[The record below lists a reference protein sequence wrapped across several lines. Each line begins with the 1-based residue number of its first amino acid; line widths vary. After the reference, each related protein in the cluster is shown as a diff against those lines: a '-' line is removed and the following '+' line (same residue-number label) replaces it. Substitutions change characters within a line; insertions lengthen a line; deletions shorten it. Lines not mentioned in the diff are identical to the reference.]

1 MTRRRRRGSGSR
13 IVGGCLAW
21 LMLVGA
27 PISRVASQ
35 QDVSEVED
43 DDIVLPTVV
52 LELDEPA
59 AGGLEVALP
68 VDIQVVAPERWPPLP
83 EAGELDI
90 DLRTA
95 VAAPAMEFAPGDA
108 GPGHTLVA
116 ETYVSVGTTVST
128 GKDAPPGLPLAQL
141 DSGLSVLGTG
151 PAGDFSL
158 VFTHSLRDGIRNHR
172 RPGEGA
178 KTQRH
183 ELAGSVGLGLGSGQ
197 FDAEASMVNS
207 EHGFGFLPRG
217 EDDES
222 ERPNAA
228 ESQAAAGAASYR
240 IQLGDLVQL
249 TPALD
254 LQADATTLTGRDP
267 ETHSELW
274 AAPELV
280 LDWSTAPIDL
290 QFSGRYLLRR
300 YAELGPTPTTEE
312 LLRHKVNAGVTGRI
326 DLGAQTGLEL
336 SLGWSWRSD
345 EGAEFDG
352 HRFVPQAVV
361 SGTPASWFTY
371 RLAGGFEVRELGLAS
386 VTERYPYVDLDELGN
401 ERDRIVDDDGWFAF
415 GRAQFGLGELAG
427 LSELTIVATSRLA
440 THSAALWPSA
450 KPNPRKL
457 YPLSQRSVELS
468 FMPGLGL
475 GLGFGDTLQIR
486 ANVSGEVLRQHV
498 SQFAPLLQSE
508 LEVEARTADGGL
520 GVRLHATMD
529 HVPEL
534 GLQVPEVELEGL
546 WRQGATT
553 VTLSLTDILELAD
566 GPRKDWPP
574 YLRPGF
580 GAAVSVQ
587 LAL

>member
-13 IVGGCLAW
+13 MVGGCLAW
-21 LMLVGA
+21 LMLLGA
-27 PISRVASQ
+27 PMSRVASQ
-35 QDVSEVED
+35 QDVNDVED

-83 EAGELDI
+83 EAGDLDI

-95 VAAPAMEFAPGDA
+95 VAAPAMEFALAGDD
-108 GPGHTLVA
+108 GPAHTLVA

-128 GKDAPPGLPLAQL
+128 GKDAPAGLPLAQL

-151 PAGDFSL
+151 PGGDFSL
-158 VFTHSLRDGIRNHR
+158 VFTHSLQDGIRNHR

-183 ELAGSVGLGLGSGQ
+183 ELAGSVGLGLGLGSGQ

-207 EHGFGFLPRG
+207 EHGFGFLPQG
-217 EDDES
+217 EDNGIDES
-222 ERPNAA
+222 ERRNAA
-228 ESQAAAGAASYR
+228 ESQAVAGAASFR
-240 IQLGDLVQL
+240 IPLGDLIQL
-249 TPALD
+249 TPTLD
-254 LQADATTLTGRDP
+254 LQADATTLTGRNP

-300 YAELGPTPTTEE
+300 YAELGRTTEE

-336 SLGWSWRSD
+336 SLGWAWRSD
-345 EGAEFDG
+345 EGADFDG
-352 HRFVPQAVV
+352 HRFVPQAVI

-371 RLAGGFEVRELGLAS
+371 RLAGGFEVRELGVAS
-386 VTERYPYVDLDELGN
+386 VTERYPYVEP
-401 ERDRIVDDDGWFAF
+401 DRVVDDDGWFAF

-427 LSELTIVATSRLA
+427 LSELTIVATTRLS
-440 THSAALWPSA
+440 THSASLWP
-450 KPNPRKL
+450 NEERNHRNL
-457 YPLSQRSVELS
+457 YDLQQRPVELS
-468 FMPGLGL
+468 FVPGLGL

-486 ANVSGEVLRQHV
+486 ANVSGEVLRKHA

-508 LEVEARTADGGL
+508 LEVEARTSDGGL

-534 GLQVPEVELEGL
+534 GLQVPEVEIEGL

-566 GPRKDWPP
+566 GPRQDWPP

>member
-1 MTRRRRRGSGSR
+1 MTRIRRRSGGSR
-13 IVGGCLAW
+13 LVGGFLAW

-35 QDVSEVED
+35 QDVGEVED

-59 AGGLEVALP
+59 SGGLEVALP

-83 EAGELDI
+83 EAGDLDI

-95 VAAPAMEFAPGDA
+95 VAAPAMEFALAGDD
-108 GPGHTLVA
+108 GPAHTLVA

-128 GKDAPPGLPLAQL
+128 GTDAPAGLPLAQL

-151 PAGDFSL
+151 PGGDFSL
-158 VFTHSLRDGIRNHR
+158 VFTHSLQDGIRNHR

-217 EDDES
+217 EEPEIDEL
-222 ERPNAA
+222 ERRTAA
-228 ESQAAAGAASYR
+228 ESQAVAGAASYR

-254 LQADATTLTGRDP
+254 LQADATTLTGREP

-290 QFSGRYLLRR
+290 QFGGRYLLRR
-300 YAELGPTPTTEE
+300 YAELLGLANDE

-345 EGAEFDG
+345 EGADFDG
-352 HRFVPQAVV
+352 HRFVPQAVI

-371 RLAGGFEVRELGLAS
+371 RLAGGFEVRELGVGS
-386 VTERYPYVDLDELGN
+386 VTERYPYVEP
-401 ERDRIVDDDGWFAF
+401 RRVSDDDGWFAF

-427 LSELTIVATSRLA
+427 LSELTIVATTRLA
-440 THSAALWPSA
+440 THSAALWPDEER
-450 KPNPRKL
+450 NHRNL
-457 YPLSQRSVELS
+457 YGLNQRPVELS
-468 FMPGLGL
+468 FVPGLGL

-553 VTLSLTDILELAD
+553 VKLSLTDILELAD
-566 GPRKDWPP
+566 GPRNDWAP

-580 GAAVSVQ
+580 GAAVTVQ

>member
-1 MTRRRRRGSGSR
+1 MTRGRRRGAGSR

-21 LMLVGA
+21 AMLVGA
-27 PISRVASQ
+27 PVSRVASQ

-59 AGGLEVALP
+59 SGGLEVALP

-90 DLRTA
+90 DLRSA
-95 VAAPAMEFAPGDA
+95 VAAPAMEFALAGDE
-108 GPGHTLVA
+108 GPDHTLVA
-116 ETYVSVGTTVST
+116 ETYVSVGTTINT
-128 GKDAPPGLPLAQL
+128 GKDAPAGLPLAQL

-151 PAGDFSL
+151 PGGDFSL

-183 ELAGSVGLGLGSGQ
+183 ALAGSVGLGLGNGQ
-197 FDAEASMVNS
+197 LDAEASMVNS
-207 EHGFGFLPRG
+207 EHGFGFLPKG
-217 EDDES
+217 EANGIDET
-222 ERPNAA
+222 ERRNSA
-228 ESQAAAGAASYR
+228 ESQAVAGAASYR
-240 IQLGDLVQL
+240 IPLGDQL
-249 TPALD
+249 QITPALD
-254 LQADATTLTGRDP
+254 LRADATTLTGRNP

-280 LDWSTAPIDL
+280 LDWTTAPLDL
-290 QFSGRYLLRR
+290 QFSARYLLRR
-300 YAELGPTPTTEE
+300 YAELGPAPEDH
-312 LLRHKVNAGVTGRI
+312 LRHKVNAGVTGRI

-336 SLGWSWRSD
+336 SLGWTWRTD
-345 EGAEFDG
+345 EGTNFDG
-352 HRFVPQAVV
+352 HRFVPQAVI

-371 RLAGGFEVRELGLAS
+371 RVAGGFEVRELGVAS
-386 VTERYPYVDLDELGN
+386 VTDRYPYVEP
-401 ERDRIVDDDGWFAF
+401 DRVIDDDGWFAF

-427 LSELTIVATSRLA
+427 LSELTLVATTRLA
-440 THSAALWPSA
+440 THSAALWPNEERNSR
-450 KPNPRKL
+450 NL
-457 YPLSQRSVELS
+457 YDLSQRPVELS
-468 FMPGLGL
+468 FVPGLGL

-486 ANVSGEVLRQHV
+486 ATVSGEVLRKHA

-508 LEVEARTADGGL
+508 LEVEARTSDGGL
-520 GVRLHATMD
+520 GVRLNATMD

-580 GAAVSVQ
+580 GAAVTVQ

>member
-1 MTRRRRRGSGSR
+1 MTRIRRRSGGSR
-13 IVGGCLAW
+13 LVGGFLAW

-35 QDVSEVED
+35 QDVGEVED

-59 AGGLEVALP
+59 SGGLEVALP

-83 EAGELDI
+83 EAGDLDI

-95 VAAPAMEFAPGDA
+95 VAAPAMEFALAGDD
-108 GPGHTLVA
+108 GPAHTLVA

-128 GKDAPPGLPLAQL
+128 GTDAPAGLPLAQL

-151 PAGDFSL
+151 PGGDFSL
-158 VFTHSLRDGIRNHR
+158 VFTHSLQDGIRNHR

-207 EHGFGFLPRG
+207 EHGFGFLPKDHDVDG
-217 EDDES
+217 IPEL
-222 ERPNAA
+222 ERRTAA
-228 ESQAAAGAASYR
+228 ESQAVAGAASYR

-254 LQADATTLTGRDP
+254 LQADATTLTGREP

-280 LDWSTAPIDL
+280 LDWSTAPVDL
-290 QFSGRYLLRR
+290 QFGGRYLLRR
-300 YAELGPTPTTEE
+300 YAELTQTTDE

-345 EGAEFDG
+345 EGADFDG
-352 HRFVPQAVV
+352 HRFVPQAVI

-371 RLAGGFEVRELGLAS
+371 RLAGGFEVRELGVGS
-386 VTERYPYVDLDELGN
+386 VTERYSYVE
-401 ERDRIVDDDGWFAF
+401 
-415 GRAQFGLGELAG
+415 
-427 LSELTIVATSRLA
+427 
-440 THSAALWPSA
+440 
-450 KPNPRKL
+450 PR
-457 YPLSQRSVELS
+457 R
-468 FMPGLGL
+468 
-475 GLGFGDTLQIR
+475 
-486 ANVSGEVLRQHV
+486 VSG
-498 SQFAPLLQSE
+498 
-508 LEVEARTADGGL
+508 
-520 GVRLHATMD
+520 
-529 HVPEL
+529 
-534 GLQVPEVELEGL
+534 
-546 WRQGATT
+546 
-553 VTLSLTDILELAD
+553 
-566 GPRKDWPP
+566 
-574 YLRPGF
+574 
-580 GAAVSVQ
+580 
-587 LAL
+587 

>member
-1 MTRRRRRGSGSR
+1 MTRRRPCGNGSR
-13 IVGGCLAW
+13 IAGCCLAW
-21 LMLVGA
+21 LLLVGA
-27 PISRVASQ
+27 PWSRVASQ

-83 EAGELDI
+83 EAGDLDI

-95 VAAPAMEFAPGDA
+95 VAAPAMEFALAGDE
-108 GPGHTLVA
+108 GPAHTLVA
-116 ETYVSVGTTVST
+116 ETYVSVGTTIST
-128 GKDAPPGLPLAQL
+128 DKDAPAGLPLAQL

-151 PAGDFSL
+151 PGGDFSL

-172 RPGEGA
+172 RPGESA

-217 EDDES
+217 WENRIDES
-222 ERPNAA
+222 ERRNAA
-228 ESQAAAGAASYR
+228 ESQAVAGAASYR
-240 IQLGDLVQL
+240 IQLGDLIQL
-249 TPALD
+249 TPSLD
-254 LQADATTLTGRDP
+254 LLADATTLTGRNP

-274 AAPELV
+274 AAPELA
-280 LDWSTAPIDL
+280 LNWSTAPIDL
-290 QFSGRYLLRR
+290 QFSARYLLRR
-300 YAELGPTPTTEE
+300 YAELGRTTEE
-312 LLRHKVNAGVTGRI
+312 LLRHKVNAGVAGRM

-345 EGAEFDG
+345 EGADFDG
-352 HRFVPQAVV
+352 HRFVPQAVI

-371 RLAGGFEVRELGLAS
+371 RLAGGFEVRELGVGS
-386 VTERYPYVDLDELGN
+386 VTERYSYVEP
-401 ERDRIVDDDGWFAF
+401 DRVMDDDGWFAF

-427 LSELTIVATSRLA
+427 LSELTIVATTRLA
-440 THSAALWPSA
+440 THSAALWPS
-450 KPNPRKL
+450 KEPNDRDL
-457 YPLSQRSVELS
+457 YDLSQRSVELS
-468 FMPGLGL
+468 FIPGLGL

-486 ANVSGEVLRQHV
+486 ANVSGEVLREHV
-498 SQFAPLLQSE
+498 SLFAPLLQSE
-508 LEVEARTADGGL
+508 LEVEARTSDGGL

-529 HVPEL
+529 HVPKL
-534 GLQVPEVELEGL
+534 PLQVPEVELEGL

-566 GPRKDWPP
+566 GPREDWPP
-574 YLRPGF
+574 YYRPGF